1 MPNVETQNTETK
13 AEKLFF
19 SGIQT
24 KSMEYQAQQIAYH
37 SRVER
42 ETATRIYWFFD
53 GSSIEFSDENPDLKH
68 IKLGSK
74 PFPQVQA

>member
-1 MPNVETQNTETK
+1 MNLENNKYTETQ

-37 SRVER
+37 SRVYLD
-42 ETATRIYWFFD
+42 TATRIYWFFD
-53 GSSIEFSDENPDLKH
+53 GSSIEFYDENPNLKH

-74 PFPQVQA
+74 PFPPIQA